1 VLDPRMKPAC
11 TVDCHLA
18 TDAVSWEH
26 HHAANRVADSHKSG
40 MLVRSLLDD
49 ARNADLL
56 SECRNHRIAGQPE
69 LAQSRMMM
77 QIDAGRRVHELKH
90 HTARQRFAP
99 EELVVSAECRT
110 PSVRIVF
117 WVIRG
122 VRPKIEGDVNS
133 TVRAH

>member
-1 VLDPRMKPAC
+1 MMRAMRTSFLNVGITAS
-11 TVDCHLA
+11 LA
-18 TDAVSWEH
+18 NQNSP
-26 HHAANRVADSHKSG
+26 NREWV
-40 MLVRSLLDD
+40 
-49 ARNADLL
+49 
-56 SECRNHRIAGQPE
+56 
-69 LAQSRMMM
+69 M
-77 QIDAGRRVHELKH
+77 QIGAGRRVHELKH

-99 EELVVSAECRT
+99 KELVVSAECRT